1 MIFTNHVQG
10 SGAGLGAVQLT
21 ADQRALLASAYGLS
35 EQERRLRNVFKSLA
49 PDVGFLANNGRAVG
63 PGLLKLLHAHNDA
76 VAAHLRAGMIWIEA
90 RARVPKSELPDP
102 GVRPVAIP
110 TFGNLPALSPG
121 LGDAG
126 PAAAITVNYGYIGS
140 EQQESIIS
148 FVGSG
153 RSAATEP
160 GNAHDL
166 GGLPLAVIPIAN
178 YLYGFII
185 ISALVVVVWA
195 WASIS
200 GQTLRLAELDSK
212 NRLSADKVK
221 LTEIDERLYNSVRA
235 ACEGPDKVQLTVR
248 DRLACLDKADETL
261 TLGKTGR
268 DDTGPPFA
276 MSPVI
281 TIGIMLG
288 LGALSWGIYTSIKRK
303 QRLRGRDTGPS
314 FGPPPLPRA
323 AAMGPRADGGSRGPR
338 GPRAQP
344 LYPDQD

>member
-35 EQERRLRNVFKSLA
+35 EQERRLRNVFKNLVL
-49 PDVGFLANNGRAVG
+49 DVGFLANNGRAVG
-63 PGLLKLLHAHNDA
+63 PGLLKLLHAHNAA

-102 GVRPVAIP
+102 GVQPVAIP
-110 TFGNLPALSPG
+110 TFGNLPAISPS

-160 GNAHDL
+160 GNAHGL
-166 GGLPLAVIPIAN
+166 GSPFAVIPFSS
-178 YLYGFII
+178 YLFGFLVTA
-185 ISALVVVVWA
+185 ALVVVVWG

-212 NRLSADKVK
+212 NRLSAAKVK
-221 LTEIDERLYNSVRA
+221 LAEIDERLYNSVRA
-235 ACEGPDKVQLTVR
+235 ACEGSDKVQLTVR
-248 DRLACLDKADETL
+248 ERLACLDKADETL
-261 TLGKTGR
+261 ALGKTGR

-281 TIGIMLG
+281 TVGIMLG

-303 QRLRGRDTGPS
+303 QRGRDTGPS
-314 FGPPPLPRA
+314 FGPPPLPRV